1 MLKYGPVLPENLSL
15 EEEEQVADEIL
26 QHLELGGKLNDL
38 VLWKHQTW
46 RAFIAGARIN
56 DNGRPRLAAHFDA
69 LRKQARL
76 KILRREI
83 GGRWDRQ
90 VALLGAPSS
99 SQMGEAVENTL
110 IQFCDL
116 IQDRLA
122 WHGKLLEPPQEELR
136 CLRVLW
142 DKVIAGQ
149 PVRSA

>member
-26 QHLELGGKLNDL
+26 QHLELGGKLNTL
-38 VLWKHQTW
+38 LLWKHQTW

-90 VALLGAPSS
+90 VAPLGAPSS
-99 SQMGEAVENTL
+99 RQMGGAGGNTV
-110 IQFCDL
+110 IHVSDP
-116 IQDRLA
+116 IQDVLA
-122 WHGKLLEPPQEELR
+122 WH
-136 CLRVLW
+136 
-142 DKVIAGQ
+142 A
-149 PVRSA
+149 